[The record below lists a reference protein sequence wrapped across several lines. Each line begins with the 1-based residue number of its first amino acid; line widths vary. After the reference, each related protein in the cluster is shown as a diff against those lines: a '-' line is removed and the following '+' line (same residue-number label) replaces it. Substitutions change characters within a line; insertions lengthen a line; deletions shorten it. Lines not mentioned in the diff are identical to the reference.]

1 MQKLKVSAFSYVRN
15 GIRMGY
21 PFLQSIQS
29 VLPVVDEFIM
39 VVGDSTDG
47 TREAILAL
55 SPKIKIIDSVWD
67 MKLRSGGKIFAQ
79 QANLG
84 LDAVTGDWI
93 IHIQADEV
101 IHEQDIEKV
110 KKYMDGFSDRPEV
123 EGFLFPFLNFRGDYS
138 HIHTGRTAHRFEIRV
153 FRKNS
158 SIRSYKDSQGFRKF
172 SSQEGYE
179 GGEKGKK
186 LQVIKIDVPIFHY
199 SYVRPPRKMKEKAEV
214 FTSFYVDDSSLK
226 EIFKGIE
233 EFDYN
238 EVDKLD
244 IFKGTHPA
252 VMGEVIAKKDWEFKY
267 NPGMKYTSLRHR
279 ILNKIEDWTD
289 YRIGEYKN
297 YKLIGKIQS

>member
-123 EGFLFPFLNFRGDYS
+123 EGFLFPFLNFRATTAIS
-138 HIHTGRTAHRFEIRV
+138 TLAAQPTGLRSVCSGKTVPFVLTKIRRDLESFHRRKVMRV
-153 FRKNS
+153 
-158 SIRSYKDSQGFRKF
+158 
-172 SSQEGYE
+172 
-179 GGEKGKK
+179 
-186 LQVIKIDVPIFHY
+186 
-199 SYVRPPRKMKEKAEV
+199 VRRER
-214 FTSFYVDDSSLK
+214 
-226 EIFKGIE
+226 
-233 EFDYN
+233 N
-238 EVDKLD
+238 C
-244 IFKGTHPA
+244 
-252 VMGEVIAKKDWEFKY
+252 
-267 NPGMKYTSLRHR
+267 R
-279 ILNKIEDWTD
+279 
-289 YRIGEYKN
+289 
-297 YKLIGKIQS
+297 